1 MGITSLRWAAD
12 TALSWGH
19 FQISLNAWGSLSIF
33 NPPLFKTHIDE
44 RQRLRASR
52 SAFALP
58 VSQASGAFIR
68 FFPFICWKPVRF
80 SPPPPQSPQ
89 GRPAAP
95 PSRQRPAARSCPRRT
110 SAATGGSGG
119 GRRRRLPPAAAAAPS
134 WHGQR
139 EAVLLDK

>member
-33 NPPLFKTHIDE
+33 NPSLFKTHIDE
-44 RQRLRASR
+44 RQRLSASR

-68 FFPFICWKPVRF
+68 FFPFICWKRVRF
-80 SPPPPQSPQ
+80 PPHPPITTGP
-89 GRPAAP
+89 PTAP

-139 EAVLLDK
+139 EAVFLDK